1 MSDVTTLSQRLSN
14 LDVSPQFDSYSKVII
29 HVSDDA
35 VIEVGNDDGRT
46 LELDNPFGT
55 QAMAQTILDS
65 LRGFQYQPYEATGAL
80 LDPAA
85 EIGDAANM
93 RGNYGGIYT
102 RSRTFGRLMKA
113 DISAP
118 HDEEINHEYKYE
130 SPQERQFKRQIDDVK
145 ASLIIANDRIDAKV
159 SQTGGTNSTFGWSLT
174 SSAHTWYAN
183 GSQVMK
189 ISKAGG
195 LEVSGKVTATSGKIG
210 GFTIGASAIYNNI
223 SSFGGSQSSGVYI
236 GTNGIQ
242 LGQRFKVDSS
252 GNVSASNMT
261 LSGTLK
267 IGSTTITAD
276 NLRLGAERANSGYS
290 SWNGTTSTVNSSGS
304 YWSGGASY
312 GYNYNAATVNGTSSY
327 PSYFTA
333 GTLISRGNVVAG
345 AAVLATTYIALGN
358 SVATW
363 KSATLRT
370 SAGGIT
376 TIHYLGY

>member
-145 ASLIIANDRIDAKV
+145 ASLIIANDRIDASV
-159 SQTGGTNSTFGWSLT
+159 SQTGGSSSSFGWSLT
-174 SSAHTWYAN
+174 SNAHRWYAN
-183 GSQVMK
+183 GQEVMA
-189 ISKAGG
+189 ITASG
-195 LEVSGKVTATSGKIG
+195 LSVKGNVQATTGKIG
-210 GFTIGASAIYNNI
+210 GFNISASAIWNNI

-242 LGQRFKVDSS
+242 LGQAFKVTSS
-252 GNVSASNMT
+252 GAVTATNISANNMT
-261 LSGTLK
+261 LTGTLN
-267 IGSTTITAD
+267 IGGTNITAAA
-276 NLRLGAERANSGYS
+276 LRSGAQSAYN
-290 SWNGTTSTVNSSGS
+290 NAS
-304 YWSGGASY
+304 YWSGGSGY
-312 GYNYNAATVNGTSSY
+312 GYNYNAATVNGTSNY
-327 PSYFTA
+327 PSYFSA
-333 GTLISRGNVVAG
+333 GNLRARSSFVCDGGIQAVNVVCSSNFYVGGTKA
-345 AAVLATTYIALGN
+345 
-358 SVATW
+358 SW

-370 SAGGIT
+370 STGGTT
-376 TIHYLGY
+376 TIYYLGHS

>member
-1 MSDVTTLSQRLSN
+1 MTASLSDVTTLSQRLSN

-145 ASLIIANDRIDAKV
+145 ASLIIANDRIDASV
-159 SQTGGTNSTFGWSLT
+159 SQTGGSSSSFGWSLT
-174 SSAHTWYAN
+174 SNAHRWYAN
-183 GSQVMK
+183 GQEVMA
-189 ISKAGG
+189 ITASG
-195 LEVSGKVTATSGKIG
+195 LSVKGNVQATTGKIG
-210 GFTIGASAIYNNI
+210 GFNISASAIWNNI

-242 LGQRFKVDSS
+242 LGQAFKVTSS
-252 GNVSASNMT
+252 GAVTATNISANNMT
-261 LSGTLK
+261 LTGTLN
-267 IGSTTITAD
+267 IGGTNITAAA
-276 NLRLGAERANSGYS
+276 LRSGAQSAYN
-290 SWNGTTSTVNSSGS
+290 NGS
-304 YWSGGASY
+304 YWSGGSGY

-370 SAGGIT
+370 STGGTT
-376 TIHYLGY
+376 TIYYLGHS

>member
-145 ASLIIANDRIDAKV
+145 ASLIIANDRIDASV
-159 SQTGGTNSTFGWSLT
+159 SQTGGSSSSFGWSLT
-174 SSAHTWYAN
+174 SNAHRWYAN
-183 GSQVMK
+183 GQEVMA
-189 ISKAGG
+189 ITASG
-195 LEVSGKVTATSGKIG
+195 LSVKGNVQATTGKIG
-210 GFTIGASAIYNNI
+210 GFNISASAIWNNI

-242 LGQRFKVDSS
+242 LGQAFKVTSS
-252 GNVSASNMT
+252 GAVTATNISANNMT
-261 LSGTLK
+261 LTGTLN
-267 IGSTTITAD
+267 IGGTNITAAA
-276 NLRLGAERANSGYS
+276 LRSGAQSAYN
-290 SWNGTTSTVNSSGS
+290 NGS
-304 YWSGGASY
+304 YWSGGSGY

-327 PSYFTA
+327 PSYFTC
-333 GTLISRGNVVAG
+333 G
-345 AAVLATTYIALGN
+345 VLSARSG
-358 SVATW
+358 
-363 KSATLRT
+363 ATLY
-370 SAGGIT
+370 GGVIINADRFYMGT
-376 TIHYLGY
+376 HAVTRGSIIDRNGNTQYVLKWS

>member
-145 ASLIIANDRIDAKV
+145 ASLIIANDRIDASV
-159 SQTGGTNSTFGWSLT
+159 SQTGGSSSSFGWSLT
-174 SSAHTWYAN
+174 SNAHRWYAN
-183 GSQVMK
+183 GQEVMA
-189 ISKAGG
+189 ITASG
-195 LEVSGKVTATSGKIG
+195 LSVKGNVQATTGKIG
-210 GFTIGASAIYNNI
+210 GFNISASAIWNNI

-312 GYNYNAATVNGTSSY
+312 GYNYNAATVNNTSNY
-327 PSYFTA
+327 PSYFSA
-333 GTLISRGNVVAG
+333 GNLRARSSFVCDGGIRAVNVVCSSNFYVGGTQASWKTKTIAG
-345 AAVLATTYIALGN
+345 
-358 SVATW
+358 
-363 KSATLRT
+363 
-370 SAGGIT
+370 T